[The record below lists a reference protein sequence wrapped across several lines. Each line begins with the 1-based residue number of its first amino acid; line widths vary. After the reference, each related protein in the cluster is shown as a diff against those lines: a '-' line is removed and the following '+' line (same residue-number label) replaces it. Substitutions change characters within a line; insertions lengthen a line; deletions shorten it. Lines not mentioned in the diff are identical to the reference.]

1 MNLKD
6 KILLRTPPFIE
17 FMMRGMQ
24 VMAKRFLPRCSK
36 VIIKTNL
43 QEPTPHKLR
52 ADSLAKV
59 LAEMNILPGDILM
72 VHSSLKAIEKWGW
85 SAAEMIDFLL
95 EYLGT
100 SGTLAMPTHP
110 KLSYDEGRYIYN
122 VRRSPS
128 TVGLLT
134 ELFRRRKNSIRSHFP
149 FSSAAAQGKRAEEL
163 ILPHKKSYAPH
174 DENSPYA
181 KLADF
186 GGKVLGLDVRLD
198 RMTILH
204 VAEDVMRDILPIN
217 NFYELKKVWVE
228 ADGEQQCMEV
238 HRRAEWLWWYIAKFR
253 WMYQMYEANFV
264 HEQEICNVTLHAVDA
279 RKVVSWMKDEI
290 AKGRTIYPLAGMNR
304 WLKLK
309 GPHAILSWGA
319 GNDE

>member
-1 MNLKD
+1 
-6 KILLRTPPFIE
+6 
-17 FMMRGMQ
+17 
-24 VMAKRFLPRCSK
+24 V
-36 VIIKTNL
+36 IKTNVQSPTTYKL
-43 QEPTPHKLR
+43 Q
-52 ADSLAKV
+52 AGSLTKV

-72 VHSSLKAIEKWGW
+72 VHSSLKAIEQWGW
-85 SAAEMIDFLL
+85 SEAEIIDFLL
-95 EYLGT
+95 GYLGT

-134 ELFRRRKNSIRSHFP
+134 EIFRRRKSSIRSHFP
-149 FSSAAAQGKRAEEL
+149 FSAAAAQGKRAEEL

-174 DENSPYA
+174 DEHSPYA

-186 GGKVLGLDVRLD
+186 GGKVLGLGVGLD
-198 RMTILH
+198 RMTIIH
-204 VAEDVMRDILPIN
+204 VAEDVMRDKLPIH
-217 NFYELKKVWVE
+217 NFYELRKVWVE

-238 HRRAEWLWWYIAKFR
+238 HHRAEWLWWYLAKFR
-253 WMYQMYEANFV
+253 WMYQMYKANLV
-264 HEQEICNVTLHAVDA
+264 REQKIRNVPLYAVDA

-290 AKGRTIYPLAGMNR
+290 SKGRTIYPLAGMNR

-309 GPHAILSWGA
+309 GPHAILSSDA